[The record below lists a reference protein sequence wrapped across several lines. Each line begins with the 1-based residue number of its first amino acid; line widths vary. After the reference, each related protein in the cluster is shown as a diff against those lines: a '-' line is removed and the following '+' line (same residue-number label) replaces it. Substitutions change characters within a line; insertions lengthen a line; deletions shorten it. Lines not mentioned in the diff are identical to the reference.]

1 MGTNLNG
8 TLSTRAYK
16 QQKTVKMLFK
26 AANVTSLYHCLS
38 FSLTHAHT
46 HTPIQTHTHNYKN
59 KGGVHIRQVYQH
71 TGKYINL
78 QPTGK

>member
-26 AANVTSLYHCLS
+26 AANVTSLYHYLS
-38 FSLTHAHT
+38 LSRTRTH
-46 HTPIQTHTHNYKN
+46 THTHNCKN
-59 KGGVHIRQVYQH
+59 KGGVYIRQVYQP
-71 TGKYINL
+71 TGKCINL
-78 QPTGK
+78 QPTGKQNSPS